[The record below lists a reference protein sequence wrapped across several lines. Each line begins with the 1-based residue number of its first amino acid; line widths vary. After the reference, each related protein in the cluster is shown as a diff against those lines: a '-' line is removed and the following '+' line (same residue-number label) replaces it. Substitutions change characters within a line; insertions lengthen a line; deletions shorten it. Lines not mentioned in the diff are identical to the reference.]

1 MGVVADFRDSARRR
15 PVARLAFGQPYGYVV
30 RALLVSAEPC
40 YQEIAVVESYQR
52 GCMALF
58 ERTVVAEQE
67 IPFRQGRVFPFDVHG
82 AFRFRL

>member
-1 MGVVADFRDSARRR
+1 MGVIADFRDPARLR

-52 GCMALF
+52 GCMSLF

-67 IPFRQGRVFPFDVHG
+67 IPFRQGRVFPFDVYG
-82 AFRFRL
+82 AHRLCL

>member
-1 MGVVADFRDSARRR
+1 MAT
-15 PVARLAFGQPYGYVV
+15 L
-30 RALLVSAEPC
+30 SAEPC